1 MKGQRSG
8 KCLALCMLAWSCLHF
23 AWSDAISS
31 GATFTGAGSIGRG
44 FPSDVTNRTD
54 VRSNLSVQCVTLL
67 PPPYGSYYIE
77 KGTGLSLGSVIV
89 YWCREGYQLVG
100 SEKLACLLRDST
112 SYWSQPAPHCEAI
125 PKPLDKGF
133 RVAVIASLISGVII
147 LTMSVS
153 FAACCLR
160 DRLLRNSAQQL
171 NTREEQQQGRTCR
184 GSRQADSTNKEM
196 EKQQGAFG
204 KLKHHHRLDYRI
216 SALRS
221 SVYPGALAGCSN
233 QGFQRSQENSHQTSM
248 QSLCSEIHVFP
259 QVVLRPGAT
268 PSASSMYIHFPQKP
282 GDISLA
288 IMPCHANSPR
298 DIPTAYYRGY
308 EEHKPLSL
316 Y

>member
-44 FPSDVTNRTD
+44 FPSDVTNRTA
-54 VRSNLSVQCVTLL
+54 VCGNLSVQCVMLL

-100 SEKLACLLRDST
+100 SKKLACLLRDNT
-112 SYWSQPAPHCEAI
+112 SYWSHPAPHCEAI

-160 DRLLRNSAQQL
+160 DRLLRNSAQRL
-171 NTREEQQQGRTCR
+171 NTREEQQQGRTCW
-184 GSRQADSTNKEM
+184 GARQADSTNKEM

-233 QGFQRSQENSHQTSM
+233 QGFQR
-248 QSLCSEIHVFP
+248 CKCFYAPPI
-259 QVVLRPGAT
+259 
-268 PSASSMYIHFPQKP
+268 
-282 GDISLA
+282 ISV
-288 IMPCHANSPR
+288 P
-298 DIPTAYYRGY
+298 
-308 EEHKPLSL
+308 
-316 Y
+316 